1 MSKQEMQ
8 ALYGRQIQKARKDQH
23 MTREELADRVG
34 ISTTFCA
41 NLECGNKMMS
51 VETLD
56 KLSEALGVST
66 DYLMGKTSDNSRIQ
80 NIVLMLKD
88 QPEEVIAFT
97 EKVVRLCVNDLP
109 REIESRKE
117 ADRHETG
124 RESADRL
131 AVL

>member
-1 MSKQEMQ
+1 MSKQEKQ
-8 ALYGRQIQKARKDQH
+8 VLYGQKIQQARKEQH

-56 KLSEALGVST
+56 KLSEVLGVSA
-66 DYLMGKTSDNSRIQ
+66 DFLLDKTSDNPGIQ

-88 QPEEVIAFT
+88 QPDEVISFA
-97 EKVVRLCVNDLP
+97 EKMVRLCINDLP
-109 REIESRKE
+109 REK
-117 ADRHETG
+117 
-124 RESADRL
+124 
-131 AVL
+131 

>member
-8 ALYGRQIQKARKDQH
+8 ARYGRKIQEARKERH

-56 KLSEALGVST
+56 KLSEVLGGIRLSGSLV
-66 DYLMGKTSDNSRIQ
+66 
-80 NIVLMLKD
+80 
-88 QPEEVIAFT
+88 T
-97 EKVVRLCVNDLP
+97 EGSYRGPDKAIF
-109 REIESRKE
+109 EGMQIF
-117 ADRHETG
+117 
-124 RESADRL
+124 
-131 AVL
+131 

>member
-8 ALYGRQIQKARKDQH
+8 ALFGLRIQQARKEQH

-56 KLSEALGVST
+56 KLSEVLGVST
-66 DYLMGKTSDNSRIQ
+66 DFLMGKTSDNSRIQ

-88 QPEEVIAFT
+88 QPEEVITFV
-97 EKVVRLCVNDLP
+97 EKMVRLCINDLP
-109 REIESRKE
+109 REK
-117 ADRHETG
+117 
-124 RESADRL
+124 
-131 AVL
+131 

>member
-8 ALYGRQIQKARKDQH
+8 ARYGRKIQEARKEQR
-23 MTREELADRVG
+23 MSREELADRVG

-56 KLSEALGVST
+56 KLSEVLGVST
-66 DYLMGKTSDNSRIQ
+66 DFLMGKTSDNPRIQ

-88 QPEEVIAFT
+88 QPEAVINFV
-97 EKVVRLCVNDLP
+97 EKMVRLCINDLP
-109 REIESRKE
+109 REE
-117 ADRHETG
+117 
-124 RESADRL
+124 
-131 AVL
+131 

>member
-1 MSKQEMQ
+1 MNKQEMQ
-8 ALYGRQIQKARKDQH
+8 IRYGQKIQQARKEQH

-56 KLSEALGVST
+56 KLSEVLGVST
-66 DYLMGKTSDNSRIQ
+66 DYLMGKTSNHPRIQ

-88 QPEEVIAFT
+88 QPEEVIAFA
-97 EKVVRLCVNDLP
+97 EKMVRLCINDLP
-109 REIESRKE
+109 REK
-117 ADRHETG
+117 
-124 RESADRL
+124 
-131 AVL
+131 

>member
-1 MSKQEMQ
+1 MSKQEKQ
-8 ALYGRQIQKARKDQH
+8 VLYGQKIQQARKEQH

-56 KLSEALGVST
+56 KLSEVLGVSA
-66 DYLMGKTSDNSRIQ
+66 DFLLDKTSDHPGIQ

-88 QPEEVIAFT
+88 QPDEVIAFA
-97 EKVVRLCVNDLP
+97 EKIVRLCINDLP
-109 REIESRKE
+109 REK
-117 ADRHETG
+117 
-124 RESADRL
+124 
-131 AVL
+131 

>member
-8 ALYGRQIQKARKDQH
+8 ALFGLRIQQARKEQH

-56 KLSEALGVST
+56 KLSEVLGVST
-66 DYLMGKTSDNSRIQ
+66 DFLMGKTSDNSRIQ

-88 QPEEVIAFT
+88 QPEEVITFV
-97 EKVVRLCVNDLP
+97 EKMVPLCINDLP
-109 REIESRKE
+109 REK
-117 ADRHETG
+117 
-124 RESADRL
+124 
-131 AVL
+131 

>member
-1 MSKQEMQ
+1 MSKQEML
-8 ALYGRQIQKARKDQH
+8 ARYGRKIQEARKEQH

-56 KLSEALGVST
+56 KLSEVLGVST
-66 DYLMGKTSDNSRIQ
+66 DYLMGKTSDHPRIQ

-88 QPEEVIAFT
+88 QPEEVIAFA
-97 EKVVRLCVNDLP
+97 EKMVRLCINDLP
-109 REIESRKE
+109 REK
-117 ADRHETG
+117 
-124 RESADRL
+124 
-131 AVL
+131 

>member
-8 ALYGRQIQKARKDQH
+8 ARYGQQIQQARKEQH

-56 KLSEALGVST
+56 KLSEVLGVST
-66 DYLMGKTSDNSRIQ
+66 DFLMGKTSDNPRIQ

-88 QPEEVIAFT
+88 QPEEVIAFA
-97 EKVVRLCVNDLP
+97 EKMVRLCINDLP
-109 REIESRKE
+109 REK
-117 ADRHETG
+117 
-124 RESADRL
+124 
-131 AVL
+131 

>member
-1 MSKQEMQ
+1 MSKQEKQ
-8 ALYGRQIQKARKDQH
+8 VLYGQKIQQARKEQH

-56 KLSEALGVST
+56 KLSEVLGVSA
-66 DYLMGKTSDNSRIQ
+66 DFLLDKTSDHPGIQ

-88 QPEEVIAFT
+88 QPDEVIAFA
-97 EKVVRLCVNDLP
+97 EKMVRLCINDLP
-109 REIESRKE
+109 REK
-117 ADRHETG
+117 
-124 RESADRL
+124 
-131 AVL
+131 

>member
-1 MSKQEMQ
+1 MSKQEKQ
-8 ALYGRQIQKARKDQH
+8 VLYGQKIQQARKEQH

-56 KLSEALGVST
+56 KLSEVLGVSA
-66 DYLMGKTSDNSRIQ
+66 DFLLDKISDHPGIQ

-88 QPEEVIAFT
+88 QPDEVIAFA
-97 EKVVRLCVNDLP
+97 EKIVRLCINDLP
-109 REIESRKE
+109 REK
-117 ADRHETG
+117 
-124 RESADRL
+124 
-131 AVL
+131 

>member
-1 MSKQEMQ
+1 MSKQEKQ
-8 ALYGRQIQKARKDQH
+8 VLYGQKIQQARKEQH

-56 KLSEALGVST
+56 KLSEVLGVSA
-66 DYLMGKTSDNSRIQ
+66 DFLLDKTSDHPGIQ

-88 QPEEVIAFT
+88 QPDEVIAFS
-97 EKVVRLCVNDLP
+97 EKMVRLCINDLP
-109 REIESRKE
+109 REK
-117 ADRHETG
+117 
-124 RESADRL
+124 
-131 AVL
+131 